1 MGRISVEEVQF
12 ADGLDT
18 PDRLAFG
25 LGAGQL
31 VIVVGGALLA
41 YALMRSSL
49 PASVSAPAA
58 FALGA
63 VAAALGW
70 LRLAGRP
77 ALDWAIFVCRY
88 ARQPRAGFLQFDT
101 PATAPAGAELTAR
114 PAAPAVP
121 AGTPTHTIIP
131 LRPYLVRDANA
142 VAGVPAATQRDH
154 AQPARP
160 ARVLRVGGARR
171 ITFFSLK
178 GGTGRSMI
186 ATELACLLATPGSDG
201 DAASKLRVA
210 LLDLDVRSP
219 SIGMRLG
226 LTHLTAMDFALAPL
240 DDRRVLDFMVTHPSG
255 VEVLLGT
262 SDPTPSDWPLNEDL
276 AREVLRELDVEGVD
290 VVITDIS
297 AHLSPLA
304 RAVLSSADDV
314 FVVVTATTSGVQDAY
329 RTTESLRRI
338 GIRHQLRYVL
348 NRARSGVDFGIA
360 MADLGGQLIGEIPE
374 DRRVVDAENQHQLVA
389 GSGGEAAMALHR
401 LARRLRL
408 EQAMP

>member
-12 ADGLDT
+12 ADGLDA

-31 VIVVGGALLA
+31 MIVLGGALLA

-49 PASVSAPAA
+49 PASVSAPLAL
-58 FALGA
+58 ALGA

-77 ALDWAIFVCRY
+77 ALDWAIFLCRY
-88 ARQPRAGFLQFDT
+88 ATQPRAGLLHFDN
-101 PATAPAGAELTAR
+101 ATQAHASAGLTAL
-114 PAAPAVP
+114 PAASAVP

-131 LRPYLVRDANA
+131 LRPYVVRDTNA
-142 VAGVPAATQRDH
+142 VAELAAATQRDRSR
-154 AQPARP
+154 PARP
-160 ARVLRVGGARR
+160 SRVLRVGGARR

-178 GGTGRSMI
+178 GGTGRSML
-186 ATELACLLATPGSDG
+186 ATELACLLAAPAPDG
-201 DAASKLRVA
+201 DARSNLRVA

-226 LTHLTAMDFALAPL
+226 ITHLTAMDFALAPL
-240 DDRRVLDFMVTHPSG
+240 DDRRVVDFMVTHSSG

-262 SDPTPSDWPLNEDL
+262 SDPTSSDWPLNEDL
-276 AREVLRELDVEGVD
+276 AREVFRELDLEGID
-290 VVITDIS
+290 VVITDVS

-314 FVVVTATTSGVQDAY
+314 FVVVTATTTGVQDAY
-329 RTTESLRRI
+329 RTTETLRRI
-338 GIRHQLRYVL
+338 GMRHQLRYVL

-360 MADLGGQLIGEIPE
+360 MADLGGQLVAEIPE
-374 DRRVVDAENQHQLVA
+374 DRRVVDAENQQQLVA

-408 EQAMP
+408 EQATP

>member
-1 MGRISVEEVQF
+1 VEEVQF
-12 ADGLDT
+12 ADGLDA

-31 VIVVGGALLA
+31 VIVVGGAMLA
-41 YALMRSSL
+41 YALIRSAL

-88 ARQPRAGFLQFDT
+88 ATQPRAGFLQFDT
-101 PATAPAGAELTAR
+101 
-114 PAAPAVP
+114 AAPAVP
-121 AGTPTHTIIP
+121 AGAGLTALPAVFAVPARTLTNTIIP
-131 LRPYLVRDANA
+131 LRPYVVRDTNA
-142 VAGVPAATQRDH
+142 VAEVPAATQRDRL
-154 AQPARP
+154 QP
-160 ARVLRVGGARR
+160 ARVLRIGGARR

-226 LTHLTAMDFALAPL
+226 ITHLTAMDFALAPL
-240 DDRRVLDFMVTHPSG
+240 DDRRVLDFMATHPSG

-262 SDPTPSDWPLNEDL
+262 SDPTSSDWPLNEDL
-276 AREVLRELDVEGVD
+276 VREVLREVDVEGID

-329 RTTESLRRI
+329 RTTETLRRI

-374 DRRVVDAENQHQLVA
+374 DRRVVDAENRHQLVA